1 MPPRWLWCISRP
13 ESFTF
18 CGRWASC
25 IGAPQTMTASV
36 LGEDWPALRGET
48 YTEPAPRSPGRITAL
63 GCREGG
69 QSWTWSSAAGW
80 DVAFLC
86 HRAWGIGGPA
96 CRLCR
101 WAGQPVLTTLHYCV
115 TLGGVTCPR
124 SRCQHNPL
132 CSWTCPHPHPTP
144 GGDLGLSQPRPRL
157 PCVHCSCLVVSVAL
171 LWPPRTVCPRPPA
184 RLCARTRLLSVLLL
198 FHVSLAGPLP
208 GSLQPGNEE
217 VRSVSGKQAGV
228 SAE

>member
-18 CGRWASC
+18 RGRWASC

-36 LGEDWPALRGET
+36 LGEGWPAVRGET
-48 YTEPAPRSPGRITAL
+48 YTEPAPRSPGRRTAL

-115 TLGGVTCPR
+115 TWGGVTCPR
-124 SRCQHNPL
+124 SRCRHDPL
-132 CSWTCPHPHPTP
+132 CSWTCPHPHPLPAETWAFPSRGLACPVSTAPVWSCPWHFFGHLVRFVP
-144 GGDLGLSQPRPRL
+144 GPQQP
-157 PCVHCSCLVVSVAL
+157 
-171 LWPPRTVCPRPPA
+171 
-184 RLCARTRLLSVLLL
+184 LC
-198 FHVSLAGPLP
+198 
-208 GSLQPGNEE
+208 
-217 VRSVSGKQAGV
+217 
-228 SAE
+228 